1 MQVETV
7 LSLNEFIERMNH
19 ELACGNAPEATRLAK
34 LMADSYPSSAQ
45 GLFCAGSIVFQVQQ
59 YQSAIAFLTQSLMIK
74 PYYPQAMEYLL
85 YALFM
90 EKEGQGFSS
99 DAYAAVTQILQ
110 KPENLNSD
118 LIVRVWAKLVLT
130 HPFYGR
136 VVRDAALQDYD
147 AFKLW
152 FTGLAADKLALLSD
166 DFITLGISLYI
177 LPDVQIEHLLLY
189 IRRFFLDVAQDSV
202 AQDILPHYEK
212 IALALAAYC
221 FNSDYLLDMK
231 AEERKKLDAILASIA
246 SGSKVEAFMIC
257 VVASYDPL
265 YKFDDITKA
274 LGKLFS
280 PVVGQKK
287 LKALIRQQIQ
297 EPKMQEELIADMPS
311 LLQIKDDVSE
321 KVRQQYEE
329 NPYPKWVLPKA
340 VVLDNMADKITGYTK
355 SGAKVLIAGC
365 ATGAYPINV
374 ARALP
379 KAQISGID
387 LSLASLCY
395 GRRKAIELKVKN
407 LEFIHGDILNIGEYG
422 RRFDVIETIGVLH
435 HMKEPQK
442 GLDALLGVLNDDGF
456 IKIGL
461 YSAHARR
468 NIIACQKE
476 FVEQGFAPTT
486 KGIRDSRQYILALS
500 EDHPFKTFMKY
511 NDFYNLSMMRDM
523 LFHVQEHCYTIP
535 KIITM
540 LAQADLE
547 FMGFS
552 DIGLDDAKLAYQTQ
566 FPEDEAMSNL
576 ENWHV
581 FELKN
586 PDTFIGMYKFWCRK
600 IKAKR

>member
-19 ELACGNAPEATRLAK
+19 ELACGNAPEAMRLAQ

-45 GLFCAGSIVFQVQQ
+45 GLFCAGSIGFQVQQ
-59 YQSAIAFLTQSLMIK
+59 YQSAIEFLTQSLMIT

-90 EKEGQGFSS
+90 EKDQIEFPP
-99 DAYAAVTQILQ
+99 DVYAGVTQILQ

-118 LIVRVWAKLVLT
+118 LIVRVWAKLVLA

-136 VVRDAALQDYD
+136 VVRDAALEDYD

-152 FTGLAADKLALLSD
+152 FSGLSTDELALLSD

-177 LPDVQIEHLLLY
+177 FPDVQIEHLLLY
-189 IRRFFLDVAQDSV
+189 IRRFFLNAAQDSV
-202 AQDILPHYEK
+202 AQDVLPHYEK
-212 IALALAAYC
+212 IALALATYC
-221 FNSDYLLDMK
+221 FNSDYLDIN
-231 AEERKKLDAILASIA
+231 ADEQKKLDGVLASIK
-246 SGSKVEAFMIC
+246 SGGKVDAFMIC
-257 VVASYDPL
+257 VIASYDPL
-265 YKFDDITKA
+265 YKFEDIIKV
-274 LGKLFS
+274 LGKVFS
-280 PVVGQKK
+280 PVAGKK
-287 LKALIRQQIQ
+287 RLKSLIQQQIE
-297 EPKMQEELIADMPS
+297 EPKTQEKLIADMPS

-340 VVLDNMADKITGYTK
+340 VILDNMADKITGYTK

-407 LEFIHGDILNIGEYG
+407 LEFIHGDILNISEYG
-422 RRFDVIETIGVLH
+422 RKFDVIETVGVLH

-442 GLDALLGVLNDDGF
+442 GLDALLGVLNDEGF

-461 YSAHARR
+461 YSEYARR

-486 KGIRDSRQYILALS
+486 KGIRDSRQYILALP

-552 DIGLDDAKLAYQTQ
+552 DIGLDDAKLAYQTK
-566 FPEDEAMSNL
+566 FPEDEIMSNL
-576 ENWHV
+576 ENWHI
-581 FELKN
+581 FELEN